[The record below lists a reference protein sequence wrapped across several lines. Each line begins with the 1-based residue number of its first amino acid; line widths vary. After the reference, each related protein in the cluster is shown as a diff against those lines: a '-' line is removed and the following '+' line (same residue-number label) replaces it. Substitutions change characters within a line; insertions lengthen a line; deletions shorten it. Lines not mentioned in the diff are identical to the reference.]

1 MHLRFGAFIGPIH
14 PVGQNPTLALQRD
27 VELVQ
32 LLETL
37 DYDEVW
43 FGEHHSSGVELIS
56 APEVFIAHVAAQTS
70 RIKLGTGAITL
81 PYHNPL
87 WVADRMILLDHLTRG
102 RAMCGVGP
110 GSLPPDAHMIGL
122 SMLQTRDALEED
134 LPVLMHLLNSDEP
147 ISVTTDRY
155 ELHDA
160 RCQLRPY
167 SHPCF
172 EVATPGV
179 ASPIGPRMAG
189 RYGLGLLSI
198 ASSTPQGFEALANH
212 WGILEEQAAAH
223 GQTADRARWRLTG
236 SMHIAETREQA
247 LKDIEHGFM
256 DWFDYYRYSTA
267 HPAFRF
273 EGETFSERLDY
284 LNRIGAIVVGTPDD
298 AIAELE
304 RFWKQTDG
312 GFGCYLHF
320 EHDWVTPA
328 AKRRHHELF
337 AQYVM
342 PHFQDQLTRPMAN
355 ERWVRATQPAN
366 LAEAAQGMQRYMDEH
381 APRPTQAAS

>member
-1 MHLRFGAFIGPIH
+1 MNLRFGAFIGPIH
-14 PVGQNPTLALQRD
+14 PAGQNPTLALQRD
-27 VELVQ
+27 LELVQ
-32 LLETL
+32 LMESLG
-37 DYDEVW
+37 YDEVW
-43 FGEHHSSGVELIS
+43 FGEHHTAGVELIS
-56 APEVFIAHVAAQTS
+56 SPEIFIAHVAAQTS

-102 RAMCGVGP
+102 RVMCGIGP
-110 GSLPPDAHMIGL
+110 GSLPADAHMIGL
-122 SMLQTRDALEED
+122 SMLQTRGALEED
-134 LPVLMHLLNSDEP
+134 LPVLLHLLRSDEP
-147 ISVTTDRY
+147 ISITTDRY

-160 RCQLRPY
+160 RTQIRPY

-172 EVATPGV
+172 ELATPGV

-189 RYGLGLLSI
+189 KYGLGLLSI

-212 WGILEEQAAAH
+212 WGILEEQAEAH
-223 GQTADRARWRLTG
+223 GQTADRSTWRLTG

-247 LKDIEHGFM
+247 MKDIGYGFM

-267 HPAFRF
+267 HPAFQF
-273 EGETFSERLDY
+273 PDTGTLEGRLEY
-284 LNRIGAIVVGTPDD
+284 LFDLGAIVIGTPDD

-304 RFWKQTDG
+304 RFSEQTNG

-320 EHDWVTPA
+320 EHDWVNPA
-328 AKRRHHELF
+328 AKKRHHELF

-342 PHFQDQLTRPMAN
+342 PHFQDQLTRPLAS
-355 ERWVRATQPAN
+355 ERWVRQEREKN
-366 LAEAAQGMQRYMDEH
+366 LAEAAQGMQQYNEKH
-381 APRPTQAAS
+381 SPATTTT